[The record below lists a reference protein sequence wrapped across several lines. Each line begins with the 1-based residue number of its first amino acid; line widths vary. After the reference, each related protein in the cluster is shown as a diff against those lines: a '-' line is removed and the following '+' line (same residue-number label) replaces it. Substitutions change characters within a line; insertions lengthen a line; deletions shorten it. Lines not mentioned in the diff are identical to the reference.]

1 MGGRRSLDQH
11 PSMGDDDDD
20 GQGEPAPTL
29 VYLRHE
35 TTRQTRKG
43 ANSSQ
48 RCVSLSCAADCP
60 PPLRHPFFASTKRN
74 GIQEGGKKEDLASN
88 DHYLAHWIQEEREEE
103 GEQGGRRERRLSS
116 DLLTGTC

>member
-1 MGGRRSLDQH
+1 MED
-11 PSMGDDDDD
+11 DDDDD

-43 ANSSQ
+43 ANPSQ
-48 RCVSLSCAADCP
+48 RCLSLSCAADCSP
-60 PPLRHPFFASTKRN
+60 PPPRHPFLASTKSN
-74 GIQEGGKKEDLASN
+74 GIQEGRKKEDLASR

-103 GEQGGRRERRLSS
+103 EEEGGRRERRLSS